1 MTCRYEPVEGD
12 PAIRICV
19 THDPELG
26 LYGDE
31 LCRFDGQDGPA
42 AEADT
47 LAEAIKIIRKYR
59 GGLGTTIAVLAETEQ
74 ALRRA
79 DAAATRTETEQ
90 ALRQLA
96 PEQGGQE
103 LCRRPTPRSTKT

>member
-19 THDPELG
+19 THDPEFG

-42 AEADT
+42 HEADV
-47 LAEAIKIIRKYR
+47 LAEAARIMRKHR
-59 GGLGTTIAVLAETEQ
+59 GGLATTIAVLVETEE
-74 ALRRA
+74 ALRRI
-79 DAAATRTETEQ
+79 AAE
-90 ALRQLA
+90 
-96 PEQGGQE
+96 GS
-103 LCRRPTPRSTKT
+103 TP